1 MGSLFELVD
10 FGEKGMARKFVSHK
24 KQGGLEAPRNSLD
37 LPVEV
42 SQRLCTGGNNNILCT
57 YHMTNGWSDKNSYTT
72 ELPIKKLINEEIG
85 RRPNKGRNAP
95 SVVARLMGVDTLPL
109 DSKPAARQN
118 KKNNETK
125 ISNTFKEDE
134 DVREVPIDR
143 VTLTTNSSRHKKLS
157 SFDGYEYCDQ
167 DRWSDSSMKLE
178 KPKPREHPQEEELQ
192 KFKKEFEAWQTAR
205 FRECSKVVELDI
217 PQSQWLAQQNLTREK
232 MALYAKSTRGIV
244 KEKPTELKAYKMD
257 TDPQER
263 SSLQH
268 QKNRKENYADEQN
281 NSFFLK
287 SINSKTEFKENQK
300 FEKVSAPT
308 KIVILRP
315 GFDDF
320 DTKGASWASSPGI
333 SEDRGSM
340 EDFLEEVKERLRRE
354 MQGKSSKRS
363 TIARGG
369 GIETPYSE
377 KSPDARQ
384 LAQRI
389 AKQVR
394 ESVTRD
400 LGVSLPRSESTRSYR
415 SEIQFDG
422 TGSPEFIN
430 RDTRRFL
437 TERLRNV
444 LKEET
449 CRDIP
454 RAVHGCSRLG
464 LSSKEKMRTEESSG
478 TRNAGSKF
486 SHWDE
491 MKNKS
496 DMQSSS
502 FRKDNDDDDDDVKLE
517 AELSPRNLIR
527 SLSAPVSGT
536 SFGKLLLE
544 DRHILT
550 GAHIRRKHEAIEK
563 VTLNAKKRRKE
574 KFNLKEKVSSFKYS
588 FMLRGKLFGKKLP
601 SLEESHG
608 SKHNINAPTV
618 TMNLYERHENSTEVP
633 PSPASV
639 CSSVNEEFWRP
650 GDNFSP
656 ASTPDVH
663 PLDESDMPRVFRE
676 ISSNLSELR
685 RQLNQLETGIPG
697 EAVIDDQ
704 PLEDEMMEIKDNAEA
719 YIRDLLIASGLYDGS
734 SDKYLSRWDPLGK
747 PISNHVFEEVEE
759 SYRQKTKG
767 NEGSVNDQG
776 EKLNHKLLCDLLN
789 EALSSLIGAPL
800 TTSRFMKKATGPLP
814 RPPQGRKL
822 LDRVWEMTRA
832 QIYPAADESYY
843 SLDSIVARD
852 LKSTPWTGLIDEDV
866 NALGKD
872 IESQIT
878 GDLIQEIIKDMQPLS

>member
-1 MGSLFELVD
+1 MAMNYDAGVVQAPLDSYLQQKPYQFSCFLETETSKLPFLYTDSIFQRFEFSLLPSKQFRFLLLPSFNCGIFGGLYWVELRDIFD
-10 FGEKGMARKFVSHK
+10 FSA
-24 KQGGLEAPRNSLD
+24 GLEAPRNSLD
-37 LPVEV
+37 LPVEFYDLV
-42 SQRLCTGGNNNILCT
+42 FDCT

-400 LGVSLPRSESTRSYR
+400 LGVNLPRSESTRSYR

-464 LSSKEKMRTEESSG
+464 LLSKEKMRTEESSG

-502 FRKDNDDDDDDVKLE
+502 FRKDNDDDDDDDVKLE

-608 SKHNINAPTV
+608 NKLQSK
-618 TMNLYERHENSTEVP
+618 
-633 PSPASV
+633 
-639 CSSVNEEFWRP
+639 W
-650 GDNFSP
+650 
-656 ASTPDVH
+656 
-663 PLDESDMPRVFRE
+663 
-676 ISSNLSELR
+676 
-685 RQLNQLETGIPG
+685 
-697 EAVIDDQ
+697 
-704 PLEDEMMEIKDNAEA
+704 
-719 YIRDLLIASGLYDGS
+719 DLLIASGLYDGS

-747 PISNHVFEEVEE
+747 PISNHVFEEVILSISSVHCGPSLELLPTASPSPSSIRTTIDIVGRSSVLVQVTVYNCTE
-759 SYRQKTKG
+759 LFLSLQLLDLHDDIDVPKTSVFSDDFPVDKYLASLKVIEGLFPG
-767 NEGSVNDQG
+767 NYVSELGQAG
-776 EKLNHKLLCDLLN
+776 LPPC
-789 EALSSLIGAPL
+789 
-800 TTSRFMKKATGPLP
+800 GPLP
-814 RPPQGRKL
+814 A
-822 LDRVWEMTRA
+822 RVYKRIECSNICLRGVSNWEK
-832 QIYPAADESYY
+832 IIVS
-843 SLDSIVARD
+843 SIARSQHHTYFD
-852 LKSTPWTGLIDEDV
+852 LSNSIED
-866 NALGKD
+866 K
-872 IESQIT
+872 Q
-878 GDLIQEIIKDMQPLS
+878 QEARETEQYRTLK